1 MQVEAENAVSV
12 AGTGTLV
19 GGKTRTGTKP
29 VALLLQGSRF
39 EFKYVISE
47 PCAQAVREYAV
58 GFLVPDEHADP
69 ERHYMYPVH
78 SLYLDSP
85 AMDLCQATIHGLKN
99 RFKLRIRFYDDLA
112 ESPVFFEIKRRV
124 NDAILK
130 ERAAVRRRS
139 LPAILMGQ
147 WPMPAD
153 LVDPSDKSLGALH
166 RFCGLR
172 SSIQAVPKTFVS
184 YMREAYVSPNSNSV
198 RLTFDRQLMGA
209 PYRNGF
215 QVPRAKERC
224 YPKIPGVVLELKFT
238 ERFPAWMGE
247 MVRRFNLQRCSM
259 AKYVACACS
268 LGEVQG
274 TWTRERGKS
283 KAW

>member
-39 EFKYVISE
+39 EFKYIISE

-124 NDAILK
+124 TDVILK
-130 ERAAVRRRS
+130 DRAGVRRSSIRP
-139 LPAILMGQ
+139 LLAGQ
-147 WPMPAD
+147 WPTRND
-153 LVDPSDKSLGALH
+153 LAPGSEKFYAALD
-166 RFCGLR
+166 RFCTLRGLLK
-172 SSIQAVPKTFVS
+172 AEGWAFVS
-184 YMREAYVSPNSNSV
+184 YLREAYTSADGLV
-198 RLTFDRQLMGA
+198 RVTFDREIAGA
-209 PYRNGF
+209 RYRGAF
-215 QVPRAKERC
+215 KLPGAEAWIH
-224 YPKIPGVVLELKFT
+224 PPLGGVVLELKYT
-238 ERFPAWMGE
+238 DRFPNWMSE
-247 MVRRFNLQRCSM
+247 MVRAMDLWRGPM
-259 AKYVACACS
+259 AKYVAATT
-268 LGEVQG
+268 LPDGMDGFLAFEV
-274 TWTRERGKS
+274 
-283 KAW
+283 